1 MQRWAC
7 LFVFSAVSNDRLDEL
22 RTTIEDCD
30 VVWMFADYKHALE
43 AFRPIK
49 DAIKGKTLVLYRE
62 MVNLGL
68 VSERILEL
76 KVFIEEIG
84 SAADRIVIHYPRHR
98 IVWDAE
104 LERFETVRAGLVVPY
119 VFVMNFATKR
129 QLRFVH
135 YQTFDKYWKGS
146 DIVDKLK
153 HLPHVIVGGGPGA
166 VGMRFIE
173 VMRLQAASELI
184 VHPTRIDS
192 FSRFILH
199 GILLHCVPVLMLTDA
214 ELPFIYANA
223 TSTDKLAAFREL
235 SKYFLICPD
244 EDSFIATVEH
254 LFAHPDEIQ
263 EYRTKV
269 LEFLLHNRD
278 LWCPE
283 IIYETFAERD
293 LFLPSDPYPAAQ
305 MTNVGIDAFP
315 SGKWSKN
322 PTSKLFR
329 QPITG
334 G

>member
-7 LFVFSAVSNDRLDEL
+7 LFVFAAVSNSRLEEL
-22 RTTIEDCD
+22 RSTIEDCD

-43 AFRPIK
+43 ALRPLK
-49 DAIKGKTLVLYRE
+49 DALRGKTLVLYRE
-62 MVNLGL
+62 MVTLGL
-68 VSERILEL
+68 VQERIAEL
-76 KVFIEEIG
+76 KAFIEEIG

-104 LERFETVRAGLVVPY
+104 LERFETVRAGLVIPY
-119 VFVMNFATKR
+119 VFVMNFAAKR

-135 YQTFDKYWKGS
+135 YQAGDRYWKGS
-146 DIVDKLK
+146 DVVDKLK
-153 HLPHVIVGGGPGA
+153 HLPHVIVGSGPGA
-166 VGMRFIE
+166 VGMRLIE

-184 VHPTRIDS
+184 VHPTRIDA

-199 GILLHCVPVLMLTDA
+199 GILLQCVPVLMLTDA

-235 SKYFLICPD
+235 SKYFPICPD

-254 LFAHPDEIQ
+254 LFAHPEEIQ
-263 EYRTKV
+263 EHRARIC
-269 LEFLLHNRD
+269 EFLLHHRD

-283 IIYETFAERD
+283 IIYETFAEHG
-293 LFLPSDPYPAAQ
+293 LFLPADLYPASL

-315 SGKWSKN
+315 SGKWTKN
-322 PTSKLFR
+322 STSKLFYCS
-329 QPITG
+329 
-334 G
+334 

>member
-7 LFVFSAVSNDRLDEL
+7 LFVFGAVSNSRLEEL
-22 RTTIEDCD
+22 RSTIEDCD

-43 AFRPIK
+43 AFRPMK
-49 DAIKGKTLVLYRE
+49 DALKGKTLVLYRE

-68 VSERILEL
+68 VQERILEL

-84 SAADRIVIHYPRHR
+84 SAADRIVIDYPRHR
-98 IVWDAE
+98 IVWDSE
-104 LERFETVRAGLVVPY
+104 LERFETIRAGRVMPY

-135 YQTFDKYWKGS
+135 YQAGDKYWKGS

-166 VGMRFIE
+166 VGMRLIE

-184 VHPTRIDS
+184 VHPTRVDA
-192 FSRFILH
+192 FSRFTLH
-199 GILLHCVPVLMLTDA
+199 GILLQCVPVLMLTDA
-214 ELPFIYANA
+214 EMPFVYANA
-223 TSTDKLAAFREL
+223 TSTDKLAAFKEL
-235 SKYFLICPD
+235 SKYFPICPD

-254 LFAHPDEIQ
+254 LFAHPEEIQ
-263 EYRTKV
+263 EHRAKV
-269 LEFLLHNRD
+269 CEFLLHNRD

-283 IIYETFAERD
+283 IIYESFAEHD
-293 LFLPSDPYPAAQ
+293 LFLPADLCPVSL

-315 SGKWSKN
+315 PGKWSKN
-322 PTSKLFR
+322 PASKLFYS
-329 QPITG
+329 
-334 G
+334 

>member
-1 MQRWAC
+1 MQRWASIF
-7 LFVFSAVSNDRLDEL
+7 LFSRVGDHRLEEL
-22 RTTIEDCD
+22 RSTVENCD
-30 VVWMFADYKHALE
+30 VVWMFTDYKHALE

-49 DAIKGKTLVLYRE
+49 DALRGKTLVLYRE
-62 MVNLGL
+62 MVTLGL
-68 VSERILEL
+68 VQERIAEL
-76 KVFIEEIG
+76 KAFIEEIG

-104 LERFETVRAGLVVPY
+104 LERFETIRTGLVVPY

-135 YQTFDKYWKGS
+135 YQAYDKYWKGS
-146 DIVDKLK
+146 DVVDKLK
-153 HLPHVIVGGGPGA
+153 HLPHVIVGSGPGA
-166 VGMRFIE
+166 VGMRLIE

-184 VHPTRIDS
+184 VHPTRIDA

-199 GILLHCVPVLMLTDA
+199 GILLQCVPVLMLTDA
-214 ELPFIYANA
+214 ELPFIYANS

-235 SKYFLICPD
+235 SKYFPICPD

-254 LFAHPDEIQ
+254 LFAHPEEIH
-263 EYRTKV
+263 EYRAKV
-269 LEFLLHNRD
+269 CEFLLHNRD

-283 IIYETFAERD
+283 IIYEAFAERD
-293 LFLPSDPYPAAQ
+293 LFLPADLYPASL

-322 PTSKLFR
+322 PTSKLFCS
-329 QPITG
+329 
-334 G
+334 

>member
-1 MQRWAC
+1 MQQWASIF
-7 LFVFSAVSNDRLDEL
+7 LFSRVGDHRLEEL
-22 RTTIEDCD
+22 RSTVENCD

-49 DAIKGKTLVLYRE
+49 DALKGKTLVLYRE
-62 MVNLGL
+62 MVTLGL
-68 VSERILEL
+68 VQERIAEL
-76 KVFIEEIG
+76 KAFIEEIG
-84 SAADRIVIHYPRHR
+84 STADRIVIHYPRHR

-104 LERFETVRAGLVVPY
+104 LERFETIRAGLVVPY

-135 YQTFDKYWKGS
+135 YQAFDKYWKGS

-153 HLPHVIVGGGPGA
+153 HLPHVIVGFGPG
-166 VGMRFIE
+166 VSWMRLIE

-184 VHPTRIDS
+184 VHPTRIDA

-199 GILLHCVPVLMLTDA
+199 GILLQCVPVLMLTDA
-214 ELPFIYANA
+214 ELPFIYANS

-235 SKYFLICPD
+235 SKYFPICPD

-254 LFAHPDEIQ
+254 LFAHPEEIQ
-263 EYRTKV
+263 EYRAKV
-269 LEFLLHNRD
+269 CEFLLHNRD

-283 IIYETFAERD
+283 IIYEIFAERD
-293 LFLPSDPYPAAQ
+293 LFLPSDLYPASL

-322 PTSKLFR
+322 PTSKLFCS
-329 QPITG
+329 
-334 G
+334 